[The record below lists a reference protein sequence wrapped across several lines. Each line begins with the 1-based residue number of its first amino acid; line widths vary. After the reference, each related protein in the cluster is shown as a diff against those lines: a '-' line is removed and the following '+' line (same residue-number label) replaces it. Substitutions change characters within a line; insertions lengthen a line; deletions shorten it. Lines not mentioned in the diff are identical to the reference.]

1 MTQHL
6 GIPNDEL
13 VISPYISDV
22 IDIKKRRYILIC
34 SDGLTDM
41 IRNDDIKNIL
51 NSKMSAEQMAETLVN
66 SGFTDGW

>member
-1 MTQHL
+1 M
-6 GIPNDEL
+6 
-13 VISPYISDV
+13 
-22 IDIKKRRYILIC
+22 IC